1 MAKISSLKCSEFK
14 DCFVDLGLYINLL
27 EKEMLLTKGVM
38 GTQLA
43 PPLDKSCGSTS
54 PTHPRDH

>member
-14 DCFVDLGLYINLL
+14 DYFVDLRLYINLL

-38 GTQLA
+38 GTQA